1 MKTGVSTYL
10 NTQWVWCHLHPVF
23 VARIMQTTGSA
34 VLNIMPG
41 SVKTEEGREVADDAG
56 FFQVDVFKRWF
67 LCAQLKIL
75 CFVSVRPA
83 EAQMDAK
90 EKKKKH
96 KQEEDA
102 ERGRRERR
110 REESRTNQG
119 KKGKTYN
126 HSVGFPFFFFFFL
139 SLLGRRK
146 RWLAGIGDWVRIFF
160 RFG

>member
-1 MKTGVSTYL
+1 
-10 NTQWVWCHLHPVF
+10 
-23 VARIMQTTGSA
+23 MQTTGSA

-41 SVKTEEGREVADDAG
+41 SVKTEEGKEVADDAG

-139 SLLGRRK
+139 FVITGKEKEMAGRDWRLG
-146 RWLAGIGDWVRIFF
+146 
-160 RFG
+160 

>member
-1 MKTGVSTYL
+1 MGVSTYL
-10 NTQWVWCHLHPVF
+10 NTQWICCHLHPIF

-56 FFQVDVFKRWF
+56 FFQVDIFKRWF

-102 ERGRRERR
+102 ERGRRERK

-126 HSVGFPFFFFFFL
+126 HSDALFIVML
-139 SLLGRRK
+139 SKAHLTSHSRMSGSR
-146 RWLAGIGDWVRIFF
+146 
-160 RFG
+160 

>member
-1 MKTGVSTYL
+1 
-10 NTQWVWCHLHPVF
+10 
-23 VARIMQTTGSA
+23 MQTTGSA

-90 EKKKKH
+90 EEKKKH

-126 HSVGFPFFFFFFL
+126 HSVGFPFFFFLFVITGKEKEMAGRDWR
-139 SLLGRRK
+139 LG
-146 RWLAGIGDWVRIFF
+146 
-160 RFG
+160 